1 MRKLK
6 HWLINK
12 ILPIW
17 AKQELLSENQQLRNK
32 ITELQM
38 KLREQAGYIEG
49 LEAGLR
55 SQRKIIINTGEV
67 NK

>member
-17 AKQELLSENQQLRNK
+17 AKQELLAENQQLRNK

-38 KLREQAGYIEG
+38 KLREQTGYIEG
-49 LEAGLR
+49 LEAGIR
-55 SQRKIIINTGEV
+55 SQRKIIINAGEV

>member
-17 AKQELLSENQQLRNK
+17 AKQELLTENQQLRDK
-32 ITELQM
+32 VIELQM
-38 KLREQAGYIEG
+38 KIREQASYIEG
-49 LEAGLR
+49 LEDGIR
-55 SQRKIIINTGEV
+55 SQRKIIINAGEV
-67 NK
+67 SK